1 MQNNRPVLILSI
13 FCSLVMILDSVL
25 VTLYTLPLDELLPSL
40 NLALF
45 SIFLLFFFFSNFIF
59 LQYSRQAYL
68 TPYVKS
74 RRFLGLIYN
83 LTLINQCILSIS
95 LTLIAVQ
102 LTVVGYYDV
111 TIRNIVIYISH
122 VSAISY
128 LLILVYQFVRW
139 FTINRNFVVLAYAV
153 GFSTFA
159 LNITISA
166 IYLIDD
172 SSYHDPTPRLRPIGN
187 QIGDYSNYGS
197 DLLSILI
204 ITYTYLS
211 FLSFV
216 CVWIPSV
223 MLLKTYSQR
232 LGKIKYWVLVALPLA
247 YFFLPTLLQETGL
260 YYELLLE
267 YGTQFSLIFYVIFS
281 PYRQIGGL
289 LFGIVF
295 WLTASRISR
304 PNLKALLQIAGIG
317 MILLFGSTV
326 LHGLAFIV
334 APPFGLITVSFVGL
348 ASFLLLSGIYLSATQ
363 LSRDTTVRK
372 ELYKITEE
380 QLGLLGRISIA
391 EVNRT
396 LEEKVKKILLK
407 SEAMEKEEGPSLEA
421 EVDESDYKRF
431 IEDAMNEL
439 KAVREK
445 RNQSE
450 FN

>member
-1 MQNNRPVLILSI
+1 M
-13 FCSLVMILDSVL
+13 
-25 VTLYTLPLDELLPSL
+25 
-40 NLALF
+40 
-45 SIFLLFFFFSNFIF
+45 
-59 LQYSRQAYL
+59 
-68 TPYVKS
+68 
-74 RRFLGLIYN
+74 GLIYN

-159 LNITISA
+159 LNITISV

-172 SSYHDPTPRLRPIGN
+172 SSYHDPTPRLRPIRN

-204 ITYTYLS
+204 TTYTYLS

-267 YGTQFSLIFYVIFS
+267 YGTQFSLIFNVIFS

-421 EVDESDYKRF
+421 ELDESDYKRF

>member
-1 MQNNRPVLILSI
+1 
-13 FCSLVMILDSVL
+13 
-25 VTLYTLPLDELLPSL
+25 
-40 NLALF
+40 
-45 SIFLLFFFFSNFIF
+45 
-59 LQYSRQAYL
+59 
-68 TPYVKS
+68 
-74 RRFLGLIYN
+74 
-83 LTLINQCILSIS
+83 
-95 LTLIAVQ
+95 
-102 LTVVGYYDV
+102 
-111 TIRNIVIYISH
+111 
-122 VSAISY
+122 
-128 LLILVYQFVRW
+128 
-139 FTINRNFVVLAYAV
+139 
-153 GFSTFA
+153 
-159 LNITISA
+159 
-166 IYLIDD
+166 
-172 SSYHDPTPRLRPIGN
+172 LRPISN